1 MVINLN
7 SIMYSKKTWRI
18 LIDLLLVMDG
28 YSTLFVIL
36 VFTVL

>member
-1 MVINLN
+1 MVINFN
-7 SIMYSKKTWRI
+7 SIMYSKKPWKI
-18 LIDLLLVMDG
+18 LIGLLLVMDG